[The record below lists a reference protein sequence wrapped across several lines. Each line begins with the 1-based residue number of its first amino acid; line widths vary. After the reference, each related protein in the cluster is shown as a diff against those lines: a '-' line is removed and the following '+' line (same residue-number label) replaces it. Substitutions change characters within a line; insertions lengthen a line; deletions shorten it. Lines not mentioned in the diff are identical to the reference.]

1 MNTSIP
7 TQVPQDVEKEMDIM
21 FAQIEEMMANIR
33 HNREEGAQIMA
44 EARQISEQND
54 LARREL
60 DEIIARWK

>member
-33 HNREEGAQIMA
+33 RNREEGAKIVA
-44 EARQISEQND
+44 EGEAIRQSND
-54 LARREL
+54 LARKEL
-60 DEIIARWK
+60 DEIIARWR